1 MVMPVGDLL
10 GDLIVG
16 AVAIKM
22 IDSADNHRN
31 NNNNNNNQ
39 NQQQEQPKRKKTTTT
54 TTTTK
59 ETTTNRKKTSHGSR
73 ALLQPRTDGDK
84 PF

>member
-22 IDSADNHRN
+22 IDSADNHHS
-31 NNNNNNNQ
+31 NNNNNNQ
-39 NQQQEQPKRKKTTTT
+39 ESATG
-54 TTTTK
+54 TTK
-59 ETTTNRKKTSHGSR
+59 EKEDYDYNHNNKRNYY
-73 ALLQPRTDGDK
+73 
-84 PF
+84 

>member
-31 NNNNNNNQ
+31 NNNSNN
-39 NQQQEQPKRKKTTTT
+39 NQQQEQPKKKKTTTT

-59 ETTTNRKKTSHGSR
+59 ETTNRKKTSHGSR